1 MWFAAGLLE
10 REAWARFLGAYRAAG
25 GVAVPAD
32 ADPWACLDLP
42 ARAAAVQTAAT
53 AVAKAHRESRELD
66 DAESRILAACE
77 RITRLE

>member
-10 REAWARFLGAYRAAG
+10 REAWARFLGAYRGAG

-77 RITRLE
+77 WITRLE